1 MPFVDFEDVVQN
13 IVDEVFLD
21 KQREDGVYDYESL
34 PKNFL
39 KLALVSH
46 NFADPVR
53 RNLYRDLRV
62 EGTERFLLLTGQLRF
77 SPHLAKFVKSA
88 DLVSNCLQRT
98 PIDPGFDNDSD
109 DDHPGYQPRSVS
121 VTALRWFLEACP
133 QLTSLSLTGGDFMW
147 ALCKQDP
154 KTLRITD
161 VTLLGCSRCNP
172 RAPTSCTADIHE
184 GWLKRI
190 VAFPR
195 LKELDISEFDI
206 GAGPVDA
213 TVGVKSGSSVCT
225 GLSISNMNKR
235 TTAKGLTTLIRSMP
249 GLKELVLDGLQPMPR
264 GELKKCLQVA
274 ARLTL
279 LTITDYHSEEGF
291 PRLWEDDTVAGLQQL
306 KTLSLNG
313 VPVLPPFLDALPP
326 RLEHLRLSRLA
337 VALLPVPVLVA
348 WLRSRFSHRGVLKK
362 FEVVGELRGNSFNKG
377 PKASDAQVAELAQL
391 CSGLN
396 VEFIHNPNEYGF

>member
-21 KQREDGVYDYESL
+21 KQDEDGVYDYERL

-46 NFADPVR
+46 NFLNPVR

-77 SPHLAKFVKSA
+77 SPHLAKYVKSA
-88 DLVSNCLQRT
+88 HLVPNCLQRT
-98 PIDPGFDNDSD
+98 PIDPGFDNDD
-109 DDHPGYQPRSVS
+109 EDYPGYEPRSVS
-121 VTALRWFLEACP
+121 VTALKWFLEACP
-133 QLTSLSLTGGDFMW
+133 QLTSLDLIGGDFLW
-147 ALCKQDP
+147 ALAKQDP
-154 KTLRITD
+154 KTVRVTD
-161 VTLLGCSRCNP
+161 VTLLGCSRCDP
-172 RAPTSCTADIHE
+172 RGPNSCTADIHA
-184 GWLKRI
+184 GWLKHI

-206 GAGPVDA
+206 GAGKDA
-213 TVGVKSGSSVCT
+213 TVGLKSASSVCT
-225 GLSISNMNKR
+225 GLSISNMNKP

-249 GLKELVLDGLQPMPR
+249 DLKELVLDGLQPMPR
-264 GELKKCLQVA
+264 GELKKCLQMVA
-274 ARLTL
+274 RTLTL
-279 LTITDYHSEEGF
+279 LTITDYDSGEGR
-291 PRLWEDDTVAGLQQL
+291 PQLWENDTVAGLQQL

-313 VPVLPPFLDALPP
+313 VPVTSPFLDALPP

-337 VALLPVPVLVA
+337 VVSLPVPVLVA
-348 WLRSRFSHRGVLKK
+348 WLRTRFSLRGVLKK
-362 FEVVGELRGNSFNKG
+362 FEVVGELRANSVEKG

-391 CSGLN
+391 CSGLDI
-396 VEFIHNPNEYGF
+396 EFIHNPNVFGF